1 MINERIRV
9 VIVDDHLMFAESL
22 ARLLSDEADIAVEG
36 ITSTG
41 QQLLES
47 LAQVNPHVA
56 ILDYHLPDTDGATLA
71 RELLRQ
77 RVDLGVIILTG
88 ADDDQMMLE
97 AIQAGC
103 AGFLTKDRAAAEVVE
118 AVRAVAGGE
127 ALISAP
133 TLARL
138 LPLIGR
144 REVQPGA
151 DLTERERDL
160 LAKMAYGISNR
171 IIAEE
176 MFLSVNTVRNYTQSI
191 LSKLGAHSKLEAVS
205 LAVSY
210 GIITYPQR

>member
-1 MINERIRV
+1 MINKPIRV
-9 VIVDDHLMFAESL
+9 VIVDDHLMFGESL
-22 ARLLSDEADIAVEG
+22 ARLLSDETDIAVESVS
-36 ITSTG
+36 STG
-41 QQLLES
+41 RQLLDG
-47 LAQVNPHVA
+47 LAQSNPHVA

-77 RVDLGVIILTG
+77 RADLGVIILTG
-88 ADDDQMMLE
+88 ADDDQIMLD

-103 AGFLTKDRAAAEVVE
+103 AGFLTKDRAAAEVAE
-118 AVRAVAGGE
+118 AVRAVASGE
-127 ALISAP
+127 ALISAS

-144 REVQPGA
+144 SEVQPGD

-160 LAKMAYGISNR
+160 LGKMAYGISNR

-176 MFLSVNTVRNYTQSI
+176 MFLSVNTIRNYTQSI
-191 LSKLGAHSKLEAVS
+191 LRKLGAHSKLEAVS